1 MQQYAADIM
10 EFVAAGRKAAA
21 FGLVQCSSGNLSRR
35 IAPDTALL
43 SASGSWLGELTADE
57 VAVCQIDSGRCLN
70 SKKPTCECVF
80 HLGILKNRPEVNV
93 VLHFQSPYATAIACG
108 QPQDHNYNMTI
119 EMPVYIGTPAVV
131 PYLPPG
137 SAQLAQAVTDA
148 FRDPQTTLVILK
160 NHGLVTIGKTFNDA
174 IQKAVFFEMTCK
186 ILLTNPAARALPPE
200 AVKTLRQLAQA

>member
-1 MQQYAADIM
+1 MQPYAAEIM

-21 FGLVQCSSGNLSRR
+21 FGLMQCSSGNLSRR

-70 SKKPTCECVF
+70 GKKPTCECVF

-108 QPQDHNYNMTI
+108 QPQDHDYNMTI

-137 SAQLAQAVTDA
+137 SVQLAQAVIDA
-148 FRDPQTTLVILK
+148 FRDPQTTLAILK
-160 NHGLVTIGKTFNDA
+160 NHGLVTIGKTVNDA
-174 IQKAVFFEMTCK
+174 IQKAVFFEMTCQ

-200 AVKTLRQLAQA
+200 AVQALRQLGQA